1 MTSFDEVCFW
11 HQGIIAPIRSSQH
24 YPTMTTPGETSFDQN
39 QTGMEEVESGT
50 PRFSTRGKG
59 QIQESNDNGEGTS
72 KKNTLVQLG
81 LTISAVDW
89 VGVAIQ
95 HTHIFSS
102 TVHP

>member
-1 MTSFDEVCFW
+1 
-11 HQGIIAPIRSSQH
+11 
-24 YPTMTTPGETSFDQN
+24 MTTPGETSFDQN

-50 PRFSTRGKG
+50 PRFSKRGKG

>member
-1 MTSFDEVCFW
+1 
-11 HQGIIAPIRSSQH
+11 
-24 YPTMTTPGETSFDQN
+24 MTTPGETSFDQN

-50 PRFSTRGKG
+50 PRFSKRGKG

-72 KKNTLVQLG
+72 KKYTLVQLG

-95 HTHIFSS
+95 HTHIFFKHGSS
-102 TVHP
+102 MRTAKNAKAMMKQNISHRTQ